1 MRKPISF
8 YSEGFKL
15 DGDLFLPDAIK
26 PGEQRAGIVLCHGY
40 TGVKDL
46 YLPDN
51 ARVLNEAGYVVLTFD
66 YKGWGKSEGP
76 RSRLAPMSRV
86 ADVQSA
92 MTFLGVQE
100 QVDDDR
106 LGIYG
111 TSYGGATV
119 VWTAAIDTRVKCT
132 VSCVGIGHGA
142 RWMRS
147 VRRPDEWHD
156 LLARSKQD
164 RETRV
169 LTGKSEFADRA
180 EILLPDRQSAELAA
194 AARKNNPNAINT
206 LPLEYID
213 ETLQFHPEWVVD
225 RIAPRPILFITT
237 DDDRLVPPEES
248 VSLYN
253 KAGEP
258 KGLVMLNGYGHYE
271 VYNEP
276 AFSEVMAPT
285 LHWFT
290 RHLPASLDA
299 GEPPKET
306 LTA

>member
-1 MRKPISF
+1 MKTPISF

-15 DGDLFLPDAIK
+15 DGDLFTPDDLK
-26 PGEQRAGIVLCHGY
+26 PGEKRAGIVLCHGY

-76 RSRLAPMSRV
+76 RSRLAPYSRV

-92 MTFLGVQE
+92 ITFLGLQ
-100 QVDDDR
+100 QSVDENR
-106 LGIYG
+106 IGIFG
-111 TSYGGATV
+111 TSYGGATI
-119 VWTAAIDTRVKCT
+119 VWTGAIDERVRCI
-132 VSCVGIGHGA
+132 VSSVGVGNGR

-147 VRRPDEWHD
+147 VRRPDEWVD
-156 LLARSKQD
+156 LLALAKKD
-164 RETRV
+164 REKRV
-169 LTGKSEFADRA
+169 LDGQSRFAERS

-194 AARKNNPNAINT
+194 AARRNNPNAINT

-225 RIAPRPILFITT
+225 KIAPRPILFITT
-237 DDDRLVPPEES
+237 DDDRLVPPDES
-248 VSLYN
+248 HALYAR
-253 KAGEP
+253 AGEP
-258 KGLVMLNGYGHYE
+258 KRLVTLKGFGHYE

-276 AFSEVMAPT
+276 AFSQVMDET
-285 LHWFT
+285 LAWF
-290 RHLPASLDA
+290 RKYLPARS
-299 GEPPKET
+299 
-306 LTA
+306 

>member
-1 MRKPISF
+1 MRKSISF
-8 YSEGFKL
+8 YSEGVKL
-15 DGDLFLPDAIK
+15 DGDLFLPDGIAR
-26 PGEQRAGIVLCHGY
+26 GEQRAGIVLCHGY

-51 ARVLNEAGYVVLTFD
+51 ARVLNDAGYVVLTFD

-92 MTFLGVQE
+92 LTFLGLQAE
-100 QVDDDR
+100 VDENR

-156 LLARSKQD
+156 LLDRAKRD
-164 RETRV
+164 REARV

-194 AARKNNPNAINT
+194 AARKSNPNAINT

-225 RIAPRPILFITT
+225 RIAPRPVLFITT
-237 DDDRLVPPEES
+237 DDDRLVPPEET
-248 VSLYN
+248 LALFE

-258 KGLVMLNGYGHYE
+258 KGLVMLHGYGHYE
-271 VYNEP
+271 VYAEP
-276 AFSEVMAPT
+276 AFSEVMGPT
-285 LHWFT
+285 VAWFE
-290 RHLPASLDA
+290 RHLPASA
-299 GEPPKET
+299 APPPRGTT